1 MSDPWL
7 TIIGI
12 GEDGLS
18 GLSEASRLALSQAE
32 VVFGGP
38 RHLALAGAGA
48 RGRDWPVPFSVAPVL
63 AMRGRRVVVL
73 ASGDPFWF
81 GAGGSLMG
89 HLSPGDWVA
98 HPVAG
103 TFSLMASR
111 LGWRLEDCSCLGLHA
126 APVERLVPV
135 LARGGQVLVLV
146 RDGAAGTALA
156 GWLAAQGWGG
166 SRLWVMEALG
176 GPSERIRETLAE
188 GFALEGIA
196 APVAVAIAADG
207 EGLSRASGLPDDLF
221 FSDGQMTK
229 RPIRAL
235 ALSSLGPR
243 PGELLWDIGAGS
255 GSISVE
261 WTLAGGRAMAI
272 EQKAERAAN
281 IRANAAA
288 FGLSHRLTVVEGE
301 APAALDGLEPP
312 QAVFVGGGGDEAL
325 FAHLWQRLAPGT
337 RLVAHGVTLETE
349 ALFARWHGLHGG
361 ELMRVE
367 IARAAPLGRMTGWAP
382 ARPVV
387 QWSVVR

>member
-18 GLSEASRLALSQAE
+18 GLPKASRLALTEAE

-38 RHLALAGAGA
+38 RHLALAGVGD
-48 RGRDWPVPFSVAPVL
+48 RGRDWPVPFSVEPVL

-81 GAGGSLMG
+81 GAGGALMAA
-89 HLSPGDWVA
+89 LSPGDWVA

-111 LGWRLEDCSCLGLHA
+111 LGWRLEETVCLGLHA
-126 APVERLVPV
+126 APFERLVPV
-135 LARGGQVLVLV
+135 LARGVQALVLV
-146 RDGAAGTALA
+146 RDGAAASALA
-156 GWLAAQGWGG
+156 GWLAAEGWGG

-176 GPSERIRETLAE
+176 GPSERIRETTAK

-196 APVAVAIAADG
+196 APVAVAIKAEG
-207 EGLSRASGLPDDLF
+207 EGLSRACGLPDDLF
-221 FSDGQMTK
+221 VSDGQMTK

-235 ALSSLGPR
+235 ALSALAPR

-261 WTLAGGRAMAI
+261 WCLAGGRALAV
-272 EQKAERAAN
+272 EEKPARAAN
-281 IRANAAA
+281 VAANAAA
-288 FGLSHRLTVVEGE
+288 FGLTHRLTVVEGA
-301 APAALDGLEPP
+301 APAALDGLALPD
-312 QAVFVGGGGDEAL
+312 AVFVGGGGDEAL
-325 FAHLWQRLAPGT
+325 FATLWDRLPPGT
-337 RLVAHGVTLETE
+337 RVVAHGVTLETE
-349 ALFARWHGLHGG
+349 ALLAQCHRRQGG
-361 ELMRVE
+361 ELMRVDL
-367 IARAAPLGRMTGWAP
+367 ARAAPLGRMTGWAP
-382 ARPVV
+382 SRPVV
-387 QWSVVR
+387 QWSVMR